1 MTFFYINPPLHFV
14 SDFFF
19 HSFYHDT
26 GQPRDIM
33 DKTQNS
39 ASPSKAGP
47 RNSDRQPPKK
57 PSVNAAPA
65 IQASQ
70 SPKNPS
76 IKVTP
81 ATQASQSPKNPSIKV
96 TPATRVSRRSSSDRR
111 DTSRVSAPNEP
122 PPGLAGREGI
132 TTPLSPASA
141 ISRQPSSSRPSSH
154 QNPDVLTSPR
164 ISANRNTD
172 GENLTSIEPPT
183 RMTSI
188 RPLEDPKLPR
198 SRSEMSEGEADALC
212 KELCRRVWNDN
223 MAALFDK
230 ATEADWR
237 GQVDDRLYHQ
247 LLDFFYCFLPVRPLV
262 PFSVVP
268 PWKRQLLC

>member
-1 MTFFYINPPLHFV
+1 VTFFYINPSLHFV

-19 HSFYHDT
+19 HSFYHNT

-33 DKTQNS
+33 DTTQNS

-81 ATQASQSPKNPSIKV
+81 ATQPSQSPKNPSIKV
-96 TPATRVSRRSSSDRR
+96 TPATQTSRRSSSDKR
-111 DTSRVSAPNEP
+111 DTSRVSAPNKP
-122 PPGLAGREGI
+122 HPGLAGREGI
-132 TTPLSPASA
+132 TTTLSPASA

-154 QNPDVLTSPR
+154 QSPEVLPSAS
-164 ISANRNTD
+164 INANRNTD
-172 GENLTSIEPPT
+172 GENSTSMEPPT
-183 RMTSI
+183 RMTSF

-198 SRSEMSEGEADALC
+198 SRSQMTEGEADALC
-212 KELCRRVWNDN
+212 KELCRRIWNDN
-223 MAALFDK
+223 MTALFDK

-237 GQVDDRLYHQ
+237 GQVDDMLYHQ
-247 LLDFFYCFLPVRPLV
+247 LLDFFYCFLPVRPLI
-262 PFSVVP
+262 PFSVVRP
-268 PWKRQLLC
+268 